1 MRNDRNCGRHHVA
14 LLFLLFLLFLFFM
27 QHVRWAL
34 CKNVAPPAPLLP
46 PSSGGGHTTARPRPG
61 GAFPE
66 WRFLPL
72 RTNRFLT
79 SDAKEVLRTK
89 QINPPFPSNSSCS
102 RFSFSS
108 NFSFPFC
115 FNSSDMISIRFSFFP
130 LTISFFFIWLY
141 ISLNSIL
148 PRMRF
153 GADSLRK
160 RRVSPTN
167 LWTINQTY
175 CSQIMGHQ
183 KRIYTFTLS
192 KAGASS

>member
-1 MRNDRNCGRHHVA
+1 MA

-130 LTISFFFIWLY
+130 LTISFFFYLVIHFFEFHSPQDAIRRGFSQETSRLAHK
-141 ISLNSIL
+141 SLDN
-148 PRMRF
+148 
-153 GADSLRK
+153 
-160 RRVSPTN
+160 
-167 LWTINQTY
+167 
-175 CSQIMGHQ
+175 
-183 KRIYTFTLS
+183 
-192 KAGASS
+192 